1 MNEDIKRRLRQVRR
15 ALIYVLVCL
24 WILWPISIMIL
35 ESLRIDLS
43 PLLAGKGFTWIGS
56 VPFFS
61 GGIRPSIIN
70 YFDAFAYYAFPRLVF
85 NTVVI
90 ALASVLTSLVIGTPA
105 AFTLARH
112 HFRGKSLFEFLIL
125 ILRTVSPFAVIVPF
139 YSIYAQIGL
148 WDTYQGMMVVYW
160 VINLPVVVW
169 MMRGFFQ
176 DIPRDIWEAASVYG
190 ASETTVFRKIAL
202 PLVIPGLIATIIFAF
217 VLTWNEFLYSSLLT
231 GPATKTVTKGVW
243 YGMGESSGFKIVE
256 WDQINT
262 GGVLAFLPAVALV
275 LVIRR
280 YLVRGFTLGSAQ

>member
-1 MNEDIKRRLRQVRR
+1 MNEGTKGRLRQARR
-15 ALIYVLVCL
+15 AIVYVLICL

-35 ESLRIDLS
+35 ESFRIDLS
-43 PLLAGKGFTWIGS
+43 PLLAGKGIGWIGG

-61 GGIRPSIIN
+61 GGFRPGIIN
-70 YFDAFAYYAFPRLVF
+70 YFNAFAYYAFPRLVV

-90 ALASVLTSLVIGTPA
+90 ALASVLTSIAIGTPA

-112 HFRGKSLFEFLIL
+112 RFRGKSLFEFLIL
-125 ILRTVSPFAVIVPF
+125 ILRTISPFAVIVPF
-139 YSIYAQIGL
+139 YAVYAQTGL

-160 VINLPVVVW
+160 VLNLPVVVW

-176 DIPRDIWEAASVYG
+176 DIPRDIWEAASLYG
-190 ASETTVFRKIAL
+190 ASEVTIFRRIAL

-231 GPATKTVTKGVW
+231 GPMTKTVTKGVW
-243 YGMGESSGFKIVE
+243 YGMGESTGFKIVE

-275 LVIRR
+275 LAIRQ